1 VQAGFLFCDKE
12 KEKDMKFT
20 ASTFVDIN
28 STWLELGTF
37 TGTRAQAA
45 KQAMAKIP
53 ADFPAT
59 ELLLNEVGTDSQ
71 AEYVHRIHGKRAVQF
86 VKRWYGKNDEEREF
100 YYNQRVTMQM
110 VHGVLVVGLPQ

>member
-1 VQAGFLFCDKE
+1 
-12 KEKDMKFT
+12 MKFT

-28 STWLELGTF
+28 SKWLELGTF

-71 AEYVHRIHGKRAVQF
+71 AEYVHRIQGKRAVPF